1 MTIVDE
7 PQSFDAPRV
16 ERPDSSLLKYYAIIP
31 LHLSRNLIQ
40 RWLGLATLS
49 IRLFKDSFLG
59 EPHKAGRTRP
69 TQLQKSLICQ
79 CVSRVET
86 VMHSNV
92 VNYLFSMEAS

>member
-7 PQSFDAPRV
+7 PQSFDARRV
-16 ERPDSSLLKYYAIIP
+16 ERPDSSLLKYYAIIS

-59 EPHKAGRTRP
+59 EPPKADPTPPTRTSEKLDMPVR
-69 TQLQKSLICQ
+69 
-79 CVSRVET
+79 
-86 VMHSNV
+86 
-92 VNYLFSMEAS
+92 

>member
-7 PQSFDAPRV
+7 PQSFDARRV
-16 ERPDSSLLKYYAIIP
+16 ERPDSSLLKYYAIIS

-59 EPHKAGRTRP
+59 EQDKAGPTRP
-69 TQLQKSLICQ
+69 TRTSERLDMP
-79 CVSRVET
+79 VR
-86 VMHSNV
+86 
-92 VNYLFSMEAS
+92 